1 MNWLQT
7 CSAPLFPFMT
17 SMSLIVQ
24 SSLSLNCRGCF
35 IISLITYIQVG
46 SKVLVS
52 SYINVIDLNYIF
64 VRRVWRYQRG
74 NQNRKS
80 KDRQHNCQKK
90 KDKVHLPFNKFTRI
104 AAHSLKLHYN
114 FTTVDNSCADFQQ
127 VHVLKFV
134 HAVSL

>member
-1 MNWLQT
+1 MFRT
-7 CSAPLFPFMT
+7 HI
-17 SMSLIVQ
+17 SLHDIYIIDSTVY
-24 SSLSLNCRGCF
+24 RRCF
-35 IISLITYIQVG
+35 IIISLITYIQVG

-90 KDKVHLPFNKFTRI
+90 KDKVHLTFYKFTRI
-104 AAHSLKLHYN
+104 ATNNLKLHYN
-114 FTTVDNSCADFQQ
+114 FTTVNNIYADFQQ